1 MEVMSPASKNLQTFL
16 VNKMLVYVDREFKH
30 RHRIPADEVSFLF
43 SNLSDAVV
51 KKNMRIHGIVLEVIV
66 RFSLAHKR
74 HGTLS
79 LFFFGVITS
88 VLCYHT
94 DLLHGLKMQRDKNG
108 QIFWYNKHRFDKF
121 PHEIELKNLVA
132 PEDVSLACE
141 FVSC

>member
-51 KKNMRIHGIVLEVIV
+51 KKNMRLHGIVLEVIV

-74 HGTLS
+74 HDTLS
-79 LFFFGVITS
+79 LSFFLLALLPLYYIITLTS
-88 VLCYHT
+88 YMDKKCRGIKMAKFSGT
-94 DLLHGLKMQRDKNG
+94 INIGLT
-108 QIFWYNKHRFDKF
+108 RF
-121 PHEIELKNLVA
+121 HMRL
-132 PEDVSLACE
+132 S
-141 FVSC
+141 